1 MSCKVGAVRTE
12 TDIETDI
19 ETTSTPGRP
28 RSEEAHRAILDA
40 ALRLTADEG
49 YQAVT
54 IKGIAEAAG
63 VGRQTIY
70 RWWPTKAAIVLEA
83 VRGIARNQA
92 QPEPTGDAVA
102 DLRAL
107 LRATFALN
115 SAAGPAISGMM
126 AESTGDP
133 QFAALLQE
141 QLLAPRRAVVRDIL
155 RRGQETGQLGCATG
169 LDLVVDAVWGTMW
182 YRTLSKHRPVDAAL
196 ADEVTA
202 AVVRMLGPG
211 DRDGH

>member
-1 MSCKVGAVRTE
+1 MHSE
-12 TDIETDI
+12 TGI
-19 ETTSTPGRP
+19 ETTPALGRP

-70 RWWPTKAAIVLEA
+70 RWWPTKGAIVLEA
-83 VRGIARNQA
+83 VRSIARQA
-92 QPEPTGDAVA
+92 AEPEPTGDAVA

-115 SAAGPAISGMM
+115 SSVAGPAISGLM

-133 QFAALLQE
+133 RFAALLQE
-141 QLLAPRRAVVRDIL
+141 QLLAPRRAVVRGIL
-155 RRGQETGQLGCATG
+155 ERGQEAGQLGRATG
-169 LDLVVDAVWGTMW
+169 LDLVVDTVWGTMW

-196 ADEVTA
+196 ADDVTE

-211 DRDGH
+211 DRPEDTVTMAA

>member
-1 MSCKVGAVRTE
+1 MDA
-12 TDIETDI
+12 D
-19 ETTSTPGRP
+19 TTPALGRP
-28 RSEEAHRAILDA
+28 RSVEAHRAILDA
-40 ALRLTADEG
+40 ALRLTAADG

-70 RWWPTKAAIVLEA
+70 RWWPTKAAILLEA
-83 VRGIARNQA
+83 VRSVAEQAA

-107 LRATFALN
+107 LRATFAL
-115 SAAGPAISGMM
+115 SGRVGSAISGLM
-126 AESTGDP
+126 ADSTGDP

-141 QLLAPRRAVVRDIL
+141 HLLARRRAIVHGIL
-155 RRGQETGQLGCATG
+155 ERGQEAGQLGRAAG
-169 LDLVVDAVWGTMW
+169 LDLAVDVVWGTMW

-196 ADEVTA
+196 ADELTE
-202 AVVRMLGPG
+202 AVVRMLGPI
-211 DRDGH
+211 DAA

>member
-1 MSCKVGAVRTE
+1 MA
-12 TDIETDI
+12 I
-19 ETTSTPGRP
+19 ETTQPPGRP
-28 RSEEAHRAILDA
+28 RSVEAHHAILDA

-83 VRGIARNQA
+83 VRSIARQEA
-92 QPEPTGDAVA
+92 EPEPTGDAVA

-115 SAAGPAISGMM
+115 AATGPAISGLM

-133 QFAALLQE
+133 GFAALLQE
-141 QLLAPRRAVVRDIL
+141 HLLAPRRAIVREIL
-155 RRGQETGQLGCATG
+155 RRGQEAGQLGRAIG
-169 LDLVVDAVWGTMW
+169 LDLAVDVVWGTMW
-182 YRTLSKHRPVDAAL
+182 YRTLSKHRPVDSAL

-211 DRDGH
+211 DQA